1 MPPVPLVQ
9 VVRSGFVE
17 SVHVGSVAVVDADG
31 KLIAS
36 AGDPHRVT
44 YARSAMKP
52 LQAAVSLT
60 LADEDLPAAQ
70 VAVMSASHNGEPV
83 HLDAVRSVLGRAGL
97 DFDALRTPPAFPLDP
112 EAARAAEGPR
122 PELHNCSGKHSGM
135 LLASKR
141 QGYPLDAYPEPNHPL
156 QRSVL
161 DAVTRAA
168 GSEPVAIGV
177 DGCGVPVHALPLSNM
192 ARIYASLAGPGLVT
206 GGDRVVEGMRSE
218 PYLVAGRNRV
228 CTAVM
233 EAVPDVIVKVGAE
246 GLVCAGLLGRGM
258 GVAIKVDDGNARAT
272 DPAMVHALRLLDALG
287 EGSLAALERFA
298 RPPVLGGGRP
308 VGSLLPLFD
317 LERP

>member
-1 MPPVPLVQ
+1 
-9 VVRSGFVE
+9 VRSGFVE

-60 LADEDLPAAQ
+60 LADEELSAAE
-70 VAVMSASHNGEPV
+70 VAVMSASHNGEPA

-97 DFDALRTPPAFPLDP
+97 DVDALRTPPAFPLDP
-112 EAARAAEGPR
+112 EAARAAGKPR

-141 QGYPLDAYPEPNHPL
+141 RGYLLDSYPEPDHPL

-161 DAVTRAA
+161 DAVRGAA

-177 DGCGVPVHALPLSNM
+177 DGCGVPVHALPLSSM
-192 ARIYASLAGPGLVT
+192 ARIYAGLVVPGLVA
-206 GGDRVVEGMRSE
+206 GGDRVAAGMRSE
-218 PYLVAGRNRV
+218 PYLVAGRHRV

-246 GLVCAGLLGRGM
+246 GLVCAGLVGRGV

-272 DPAMVHALRLLDALG
+272 DPAIVHALRLIDALG
-287 EGSLAALERFA
+287 EERVEALEPFA

-308 VGSLLPLFD
+308 VGQMLPVFE
-317 LERP
+317 LERR